1 MPHQDRTVITADDL
15 SGADAAR
22 IGVSNAAA
30 AVVDRA
36 LLLVPTTGDRN
47 LRPGQL
53 LQQAL
58 QIRRVVNELIAR
70 TIITELLRGTPWKEI
85 GAIFGISAEEAL
97 YNYGHLDLTALSDD
111 PRGVW
116 AALRPTCVAIVHDSC
131 PADPAEAAR
140 KLDDWCTRHV
150 DPREIAPGP
159 QQPVTAGLKR

>member
-111 PRGVW
+111 RAACGPRY
-116 AALRPTCVAIVHDSC
+116 APPASPSCTTPAPPTRPRP
-131 PADPAEAAR
+131 PASS
-140 KLDDWCTRHV
+140 TTG
-150 DPREIAPGP
+150 APG
-159 QQPVTAGLKR
+159 T